1 MKKTN
6 VPLDTKILEGKR
18 LAECLR
24 SKGVVNE
31 SQFARLH
38 GISKNGT
45 LIYQHRKGITA
56 ISLEAA
62 LSYSR
67 GLGVPISDF
76 SMRLAKQQDAI
87 VKNSSANESISEN
100 APAKAIPQIKS
111 KRERH
116 VEHIVGMLEQMSED
130 GIQQAIGAITILHT
144 QHPRVAKQTQK

>member
-6 VPLDTKILEGKR
+6 VPLDTKILEGQR

-24 SKGVVNE
+24 SKGVINE
-31 SQFARLH
+31 SQFARSH

-62 LSYSR
+62 LSYSK

-76 SMRLAKQQDAI
+76 SARLAKQQDAI
-87 VKNSSANESISEN
+87 VKNSSANETLSES
-100 APAKAIPQIKS
+100 AQLKSIPQIKS
-111 KRERH
+111 KRDRH
-116 VEHIVGMLEQMSED
+116 IEQIVGMLEQMSED

-144 QHPRVAKQTQK
+144 QHPRAIKQTQK